1 MTTLAAPA
9 TRSKPRFDNGPFLK
23 SLIGVVGALMTIAIA
38 VALFKFLAGLAPDD
52 GRYRNIA
59 IAIHIVTVLP
69 CVPLGA
75 YLLLSTKGTRL
86 HKMLGKVW
94 VSLMVVTAIAITF
107 VRGGSDFSWIHI
119 FVPITLLGAGQVVRT
134 ARKGDLAS
142 HRRNITRMYLGALMI
157 PGLFAFL
164 PTRLMGMWLFG

>member
-9 TRSKPRFDNGPFLK
+9 NRSKPRFDNGPFLK
-23 SLIGVVGALMTIAIA
+23 SLIGMVGTLMTIAIA
-38 VALFKFLAGLAPDD
+38 VALFKFLTGLAADD

-75 YLLLSTKGTRL
+75 YLLLSTKGTKL
-86 HKMLGKVW
+86 HKALGKIW
-94 VSLMVVTAIAITF
+94 ITLMVVTAIAITF
-107 VRGGSDFSWIHI
+107 VRGGTDFSWIHI
-119 FVPITLLGAGQVVRT
+119 FVPITLLGAWQVVRT
-134 ARKGDLAS
+134 AQKGDLAN

-157 PGLFAFL
+157 PGIFAFL
-164 PTRLMGMWLFG
+164 PSRLMGMWLFG